1 MLAMPPNPGDKPSTF
16 TWPPKP
22 ISPDRLNAPARPL
35 RVRPPADPPKS
46 RRPLTLLERIELAW
60 LQPASPSPSLR
71 LIDFTP
77 DTPARY
83 CRRCGQSTSSHAN
96 AITAATAD
104 TAADANPTAGTHTS
118 PQPAVGGTPCPH
130 CRERTIRWQR
140 LIRVGPYASTLR
152 NAVRNLKFHR
162 DRAMGHHLASLL
174 ATSITQ
180 QFRRLGPARQPTHIF
195 IVPVPSSNR
204 RRLARGIDHT
214 LVLARALRSHLAAIN
229 TAPQINLARLL
240 RKRHTVS
247 QVTLP
252 TSKRSLNVV
261 GVFRPRRLPLRP
273 TPAARFSRRLFSPWQ
288 RVISAANQPHAR
300 VLLILLDDVTTT
312 GSTLSAAARALL
324 KALSDC
330 RQAALMPKH
339 PRPTLW
345 AAVIAA
351 TPRPQPGQPGQ
362 SDGESP

>member
-1 MLAMPPNPGDKPSTF
+1 MPPNPGDKPSTF

-22 ISPDRLNAPARPL
+22 ISPARLNAPARPL
-35 RVRPPADPPKS
+35 RVQPPTEPPKP
-46 RRPLTLLERIELAW
+46 RRPLTLLERIELTW
-60 LQPASPSPSLR
+60 LQPASLSPSLR

-96 AITAATAD
+96 AITAATND

-118 PQPAVGGTPCPH
+118 PQPTVGDIRCPH

-152 NAVRNLKFHR
+152 NAIRNLKFHR
-162 DRAMGHHLASLL
+162 DRAMGIHLASLL
-174 ATSITQ
+174 ATSISQ
-180 QFRRLGPARQPTHIF
+180 QLQRLSPARAPTHIF

-204 RRLARGIDHT
+204 RRLVRGIDHT
-214 LVLARALRSHLAAIN
+214 LVLARALRSHLATTN
-229 TAPQINLARLL
+229 TTQQINLARLL

-252 TSKRSLNVV
+252 TSKRSHNVARA
-261 GVFRPRRLPLRP
+261 FRPRRLWLP
-273 TPAARFSRRLFSPWQ
+273 TSPASRISQRLLSPWQ
-288 RVISAANQPHAR
+288 PFFAAIKQPNAR

-324 KALSDC
+324 RALSDC
-330 RQAALMPKH
+330 RKASLLPNH

-351 TPRPQPGQPGQ
+351 TPRPQPGQPSQ
-362 SDGESP
+362 SEGESA

>member
-1 MLAMPPNPGDKPSTF
+1 MPPNPGDKPSTF

-22 ISPDRLNAPARPL
+22 ISPARLNAPARPL
-35 RVRPPADPPKS
+35 RVRPPADPPTP

-77 DTPARY
+77 DNPARY
-83 CRRCGQSTSSHAN
+83 CRRCGQGTSSHAN
-96 AITAATAD
+96 ALAAVAETEPH
-104 TAADANPTAGTHTS
+104 ANPTDRTRSS
-118 PQPAVGGTPCPH
+118 PAAVGGTPCPH

-152 NAVRNLKFHR
+152 RAVRTLKFHR

-174 ATSITQ
+174 ATSIAQ
-180 QFRRLGPARQPTHIF
+180 QLRRLSPTRQPTHIF

-214 LVLARALRSHLAAIN
+214 LVLARALRSHIAAMN
-229 TAPQINLARLL
+229 TTPQIHLARLL
-240 RKRHTVS
+240 RKKHTVS

-252 TSKRSLNVV
+252 TSKRSQNVV
-261 GVFRPRRLPLRP
+261 GVFRPRRLPLSP
-273 TPAARFSRRLFSPWQ
+273 TPAARLSRRLFSPWQ
-288 RVISAANQPHAR
+288 RLISAANQPHAR

-351 TPRPQPGQPGQ
+351 TPRPQPGQPANPE
-362 SDGESP
+362 GESA